1 MMLKLSYHVVLPCNA
16 KCNTYCHE
24 MFHTNW
30 AFSKTLKKK
39 INRTMENPITKTL
52 QFDGN
57 FLKLEYTSEISPPI

>member
-1 MMLKLSYHVVLPCNA
+1 
-16 KCNTYCHE
+16 

-39 INRTMENPITKTL
+39 INRTMENHITKTL

-57 FLKLEYTSEISPPI
+57 FLKLEYISEIPPPI

>member
-1 MMLKLSYHVVLPCNA
+1 
-16 KCNTYCHE
+16 

-39 INRTMENPITKTL
+39 INKAIENHITKTL

-57 FLKLEYTSEISPPI
+57 FLNTEYTSEINISNIRINYL